1 MNKIYKVIWN
11 SVRQCYVVVSEKVN
25 NHGKNKLRSINLGV
39 NQFQGWNGKAP
50 FCANRGIGR
59 GILIGALI
67 GIAMSMPVQGAEG
80 DEITSLNTKN
90 VGYEQNVVLGH
101 GTAASTETLQKAS
114 FVTLVGRGARVID
127 AKADT
132 VANEKKDDGNGNYA
146 TAIGWYSYAA
156 QNATALGAGSNANAL
171 ASMAI
176 GRSAVANGEFSL
188 AIGNGES
195 DSDGNIKEGTGAT
208 TKSQYAI
215 AIGASAVAGKDPVDS
230 KSSTPR
236 SSGAYAIA
244 LGGNTQATNSSSVA
258 MSYGARSS
266 GNGSL
271 ALGRYTNSSGDHS
284 VALGPGAQGTGLRSL
299 AIGVSSASAPG
310 HNPEGATA
318 SNTDTIAMGTDS
330 KASEV
335 DAVAIGR
342 KSEASN
348 TQSMAVGVE
357 STASGDKST
366 ALGYSSSATGSNTVA
381 VGDATATG
389 ESSVSIGGSSS
400 ASDHST
406 SLGGSA
412 VSSDYSV
419 ALGFG
424 ATADSTGA
432 VALGENSRAT
442 AVRASAFGNNATTS
456 AAGGVAIGYASEAA
470 TAGNKAAAKQTWS
483 TYAGSNG
490 TFTSSTSINGNNVGA
505 VSVGKADGSLTRQ
518 IVGVAGGTNDTDAVN
533 VGQLKSTTLQ
543 LGGNNSS
550 NGNVNVWSGKLNV
563 IGATSGPIST
573 SASGDTITIN
583 FDDSAYAKKTDV
595 QTSTPG
601 SITLKGERTN
611 ATSGLA
617 EDNTG
622 STWSSSDNK
631 TIQFESIEKYNV
643 GDDRYTGN
651 NLEVYRKTDDSGVEK
666 VEILM
671 KENPTFERTVTAPT
685 FVAGSSTGQ
694 NTTIN
699 SNGITISGGPAMT
712 KDSAGNSYIT
722 GLSNKTWVVG
732 TTEPV
737 SGRAATEDQL
747 KSVSDVASAAKTEA
761 GKHSSVVKGTNV
773 TSVTTGTNAS
783 GGTAYTVNVD
793 NLGLS
798 ENGTATGSTSLGTG
812 INFADGTNT
821 TATVN
826 GKTVSFDV
834 SNDAIKSVA
843 KDSVVVRQG
852 NNVIVS
858 SSTANNVTTYTVNA
872 DNTYVNGG
880 NVTYAGAQG
889 NATGTVNLTRNDGI
903 TVTLAGL
910 KDDYVTGATVKPATA
925 GGKSTTVQ
933 FTRLSGATFDV
944 DLASV
949 LSGYGMSDYQLTG
962 AGTNHNEAYIV
973 ADDGSVTLNIVD
985 PVGNGA
991 TKTVKLTDIASKSA
1005 VDTIT
1010 TKVNNGLS
1018 FETNTKNG
1026 NDYKVVKR
1034 NLGDTIRIKGS
1045 DAANITD
1052 YSTDNLT
1059 TTIDNDGNITIM
1071 MKQDITGNSVTV
1083 GKDGKD
1089 GKEGSIGIAGKDGVP
1104 GADGKQGYSTTIIKT
1119 EKGQPGQNGVN
1130 GKPGVDGTDITR
1142 IVYETNGENHTV
1154 ATLDDGLTFKGD
1166 NTTVITKKLNEQVDI
1181 VGGADAAKLTDN
1193 NIGVN
1198 ATNDGK
1204 LKVQLAKNINLT
1216 ADGSITTGN
1225 TVVNNSGLTITNP
1238 ADSNKPIKITNG
1250 DVSMGG
1256 NQITNV
1262 VSGGDTGT
1270 NAANIDDVERIS
1282 KANDTNTITDVAG
1295 TGAITV
1301 TPAPVGTTE
1310 ISNRTYT
1317 VGVNYDTVAENLNL
1331 QYTGDN
1337 NTSGQNKLSE
1347 SVAFNGTANQI
1358 VTKAENGKVGF
1369 ALADD
1374 IVIAKTVTA
1383 GGAKMGTQAGGGANT
1398 AEGNYVTGLSNTN
1411 WDANNIASGRAAT
1424 EDQLKAVANDIKTST
1439 VASDKYVTGGTATY
1453 ADNGTGT
1460 AELTGTNGLT
1470 ATVNGLH
1477 DYYITGA
1484 TTSDDGKTVTL
1495 TKNGGDPVTI
1505 NLSNILKNDMR
1516 LVANPV
1522 DGSE

>member
-11 SVRQCYVVVSEKVN
+11 SVRQCYVVVSEKAN

-39 NQFQGWNGKAP
+39 NQFQEWKGMAP
-50 FCANRGIGR
+50 FCANRGMGR

-67 GIAMSMPVQGAEG
+67 GIAMSMPVQGAE
-80 DEITSLNTKN
+80 ITKLDTKN
-90 VGYEQNVVLGH
+90 AGLDQNVVLGH
-101 GTAASTETLQKAS
+101 GTAASTEDFEPAS
-114 FVTLVGRGARVID
+114 YVTLVGRGARVIN
-127 AKADT
+127 AKSETIAG
-132 VANEKKDDGNGNYA
+132 NQGDGNGNYA
-146 TAIGWYSYAA
+146 TAIGWSTKAA

-195 DSDGNIKEGTGAT
+195 DSNGNIKEGTGAT

-230 KSSTPR
+230 KSSTPG

-389 ESSVSIGGSSS
+389 KSSVSIGGSSS
-400 ASDHST
+400 ASNYST
-406 SLGGSA
+406 SLGGNA

-424 ATADSTGA
+424 AIANSTGA

-470 TAGNKAAAKQTWS
+470 TAGNITAAKQTWS
-483 TYAGSNG
+483 TYTGGNG
-490 TFTSSTSINGNNVGA
+490 TFTSSTSTQGNNVGA
-505 VSVGKADGSLTRQ
+505 VSVGKVDGSLTRQ
-518 IVGVAGGTNDTDAVN
+518 IVGVAGGTNDNDAVN

-550 NGNVNVWSGKLNV
+550 NGTVNVWSGKLNV

-601 SITLKGERTN
+601 SITLKGERTI
-611 ATSGLA
+611 ATSGLV

-651 NLEVYRKTDDSGVEK
+651 NLEVYRKTDGSGVEK

-712 KDSAGNSYIT
+712 KDRAGNSYVT

-737 SGRAATEDQL
+737 NGRAATEDQL

-798 ENGTATGSTSLGTG
+798 ANGTAKGSTSLRTG
-812 INFADGTNT
+812 INFANGINT

-826 GKTVSFDV
+826 GNTVSFNV

-843 KDSVVVRQG
+843 ES
-852 NNVIVS
+852 
-858 SSTANNVTTYTVNA
+858 
-872 DNTYVNGG
+872 
-880 NVTYAGAQG
+880 
-889 NATGTVNLTRNDGI
+889 
-903 TVTLAGL
+903 
-910 KDDYVTGATVKPATA
+910 
-925 GGKSTTVQ
+925 
-933 FTRLSGATFDV
+933 
-944 DLASV
+944 
-949 LSGYGMSDYQLTG
+949 
-962 AGTNHNEAYIV
+962 
-973 ADDGSVTLNIVD
+973 
-985 PVGNGA
+985 
-991 TKTVKLTDIASKSA
+991 
-1005 VDTIT
+1005 
-1010 TKVNNGLS
+1010 
-1018 FETNTKNG
+1018 
-1026 NDYKVVKR
+1026 
-1034 NLGDTIRIKGS
+1034 
-1045 DAANITD
+1045 
-1052 YSTDNLT
+1052 
-1059 TTIDNDGNITIM
+1059 
-1071 MKQDITGNSVTV
+1071 
-1083 GKDGKD
+1083 
-1089 GKEGSIGIAGKDGVP
+1089 
-1104 GADGKQGYSTTIIKT
+1104 
-1119 EKGQPGQNGVN
+1119 
-1130 GKPGVDGTDITR
+1130 
-1142 IVYETNGENHTV
+1142 
-1154 ATLDDGLTFKGD
+1154 
-1166 NTTVITKKLNEQVDI
+1166 
-1181 VGGADAAKLTDN
+1181 
-1193 NIGVN
+1193 
-1198 ATNDGK
+1198 
-1204 LKVQLAKNINLT
+1204 
-1216 ADGSITTGN
+1216 
-1225 TVVNNSGLTITNP
+1225 
-1238 ADSNKPIKITNG
+1238 
-1250 DVSMGG
+1250 
-1256 NQITNV
+1256 
-1262 VSGGDTGT
+1262 
-1270 NAANIDDVERIS
+1270 
-1282 KANDTNTITDVAG
+1282 
-1295 TGAITV
+1295 
-1301 TPAPVGTTE
+1301 
-1310 ISNRTYT
+1310 
-1317 VGVNYDTVAENLNL
+1317 LNL
-1331 QYTGDN
+1331 KYTGDN
-1337 NTSGQNKLSE
+1337 KTSGQNKLSE
-1347 SVAFNGTANQI
+1347 AVAFNGTAHQI

-1374 IVIAKTVTA
+1374 
-1383 GGAKMGTQAGGGANT
+1383 
-1398 AEGNYVTGLSNTN
+1398 
-1411 WDANNIASGRAAT
+1411 
-1424 EDQLKAVANDIKTST
+1424 
-1439 VASDKYVTGGTATY
+1439 
-1453 ADNGTGT
+1453 
-1460 AELTGTNGLT
+1460 
-1470 ATVNGLH
+1470 
-1477 DYYITGA
+1477 
-1484 TTSDDGKTVTL
+1484 
-1495 TKNGGDPVTI
+1495 
-1505 NLSNILKNDMR
+1505 
-1516 LVANPV
+1516 
-1522 DGSE
+1522 